1 MQSDQQ
7 TTAPFDDAP
16 GEASAP
22 SPEQPPESGSTAE
35 GLEEVLAG
43 RGSRLPGGSAAG
55 NDGKGLPVLP
65 RPPVEHEAQEATAL
79 YRLVRQFH
87 AGDAVAAQRLEVPDD
102 DFLPALL
109 EPFRDP
115 RRVRHDYP
123 LFLHP
128 DECNGR
134 TSAPLSD
141 LLKQATD
148 QFAPAPDSARILKD
162 NFPRLERQV
171 HESLDSASPPVDAA
185 RCLAEAGQAVAE
197 ALKLGDDTA
206 RQFRDDLEKLVAAIP
221 QGGTLMA
228 LGEWTPLHLFL
239 HVARR
244 RAAGR
249 RTALRAT
256 IVELGNKLRDLLR
269 GDLAKRTGTDQPDAL
284 AGAIGAAGQ
293 AHFDPEALARVL
305 GPSRGSPPMPVAR
318 RQRIMSAI
326 ETLDGFLPET
336 APLAVVVHRD
346 DIADAC
352 RPDDTEWRQAGEAGV
367 CPTVSDLFDEI
378 AAAHAPLFGAIR
390 IAKLELAGA
399 YDPSRH
405 DALQQMFDWRSFS
418 PNELLDLPPILA
430 LESAGHLAG
439 TGMLDLSR
447 LLLSGRLVNVV
458 VDVQPAANPGLGPD
472 DDPLAGFRFE
482 LGYLGVS
489 YREAVVN
496 QTSAARPQ
504 HLMQGFQKA
513 LDATRA
519 ALHVVSSGLHAD
531 GRTPSLGAWLHGGA
545 ALEGRAHPLFHYNPE
560 AGETWARRLD
570 FSTNPQPVADW
581 PVYAL
586 PCRTAQGENN
596 SLSIAFTFADFAL
609 MEPGFRGHIRILPT
623 AVQGDELVTIEQ
635 YLALPPQEAAERVPY
650 LWAADG
656 DNRLHRVVITQRLAF
671 ACRDRLAY
679 WRTLQE
685 LAGVRNEYVREA
697 VERETQ
703 RLEGEFAEKQAELEA
718 AHAAAV
724 AEARA
729 EAAGVAMRNLAEALV
744 AGDASAL
751 TAAPPTAPAP
761 TAAPSPAEAAPV
773 EDGAPTEAVVEE
785 EEEAEAEEPWIDTP
799 LCTSCND
806 CFDINAQLFAY
817 NANKQAIIADARAGS
832 FEDLVKAAEKCPAR
846 CIHPGKPLNPDEPGL
861 DKLVERAKPFNV

>member
-7 TTAPFDDAP
+7 TTAPFEP

-43 RGSRLPGGSAAG
+43 WGSRLADGAAAPDKPG
-55 NDGKGLPVLP
+55 GLPVLP
-65 RPPVEHEAQEATAL
+65 RPPAEHEAQEATAL

-87 AGDAVAAQRLEVPDD
+87 AGDAVAAQRLEVPGD

-134 TSAPLSD
+134 TSAPLAD

-185 RCLAEAGQAVAE
+185 RCLSEAGQAVAE

-206 RQFRDDLEKLVAAIP
+206 RQLGDDLEKLVAAIP

-239 HVARR
+239 HAARR
-244 RAAGR
+244 RAAIR
-249 RTALRAT
+249 RAALRAT

-269 GDLAKRTGTDQPDAL
+269 GDLAKRTGTDRPDAL

-293 AHFDPEALARVL
+293 AHFDPDALARVL
-305 GPSRGSPPMPVAR
+305 GPSRGSPPMAVAR

-346 DIADAC
+346 DVPAAC
-352 RPDDTEWRQAGEAGV
+352 REDDTEWRQSGKAGV
-367 CPTVSDLFDEI
+367 CPTVSELFDEI

-458 VDVQPAANPGLGPD
+458 VNVQPAANPGLGPD

-519 ALHVVSSGLHAD
+519 ALHVVSSGLDAD

-581 PVYAL
+581 PVYTL
-586 PCRTAQGENN
+586 PCRTAQGEES

-609 MEPGFRGHIRILPT
+609 MEPGYRGHIRILPT
-623 AVQGDELVTIEQ
+623 ALTGDELVPIDE
-635 YLALPPQEAAERVPY
+635 YLALPPQEAAERVPC

-697 VERETQ
+697 VECERQ
-703 RLEGEFAEKQAELEA
+703 RLEGEFSEKRAELEA

-729 EAAGVAMRNLAEALV
+729 EAAGVAMRNLAEALL
-744 AGDASAL
+744 AGDATAL
-751 TAAPPTAPAP
+751 TPVAAPPSPAAAPPPVQDAPA
-761 TAAPSPAEAAPV
+761 
-773 EDGAPTEAVVEE
+773 EDAAPTEAVVEE

-806 CFDINAQLFAY
+806 CMDINAQVFIY
-817 NANKQAIIADARAGS
+817 NANKQAVIGDPTGGT
-832 FEDLVKAAEKCPAR
+832 FEDIVKAAEKCPAR

-861 DKLVERAKPFNV
+861 DKLVDRAKPFNV